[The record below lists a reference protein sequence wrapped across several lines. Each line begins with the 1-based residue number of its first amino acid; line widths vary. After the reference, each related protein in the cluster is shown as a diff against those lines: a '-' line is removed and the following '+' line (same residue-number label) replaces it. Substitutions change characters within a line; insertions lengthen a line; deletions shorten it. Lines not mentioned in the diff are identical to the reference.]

1 MAPGIWQH
9 SRRMDKQGA
18 HQQTSGGRALVAGDP
33 AGLERTLRAL
43 EAGQGLQLFAYG
55 SLIWRPDFAYAEM
68 RPARVHGYHRTLRM
82 RSNIYRGTDSQPG
95 LVLALIPGG
104 SCDGVLY
111 RIGPERAEV
120 VLRQVWAREMVSG
133 VYLPRWLTCRGRD
146 GAALGKA
153 LAFTLPRRSPS
164 LVRPLPDEDLLRVL
178 RHARGRYGST
188 LEYLRNTVAS
198 LREHGIHDRDLERQ
212 CALATHHGLCEGL
225 PPAQRAARRR
235 AGAAADGGSP
245 STAGSSTSTPCAG

>member
-1 MAPGIWQH
+1 MERAE
-9 SRRMDKQGA
+9 A
-18 HQQTSGGRALVAGDP
+18 HQHRSKHSSTAAVAGDP
-33 AGLERTLRAL
+33 AGLQRMLDQLA
-43 EAGQGLQLFAYG
+43 QGRPLQLFAYG
-55 SLIWRPDFAYAEM
+55 SLIWRPDFDCVAM
-68 RPARVHGYHRTLRM
+68 LPARVHGYHRTLRM

-111 RIGPERAEV
+111 RIAPDCAAD

-133 VYLPRWLTCRGRD
+133 VYLPRWLACRGRD
-146 GAALGKA
+146 GAPLGTA

-164 LVRPLPDEDLLRVL
+164 LVRPLADEELLRVL

-212 CALATHHGLCEGL
+212 CALAMHHGLCDSL
-225 PPAQRAARRR
+225 PPAQSAARRR
-235 AGAAADGGSP
+235 KASAGEGSSP

>member
-1 MAPGIWQH
+1 MDRQVAHQH
-9 SRRMDKQGA
+9 SNSSA
-18 HQQTSGGRALVAGDP
+18 PAVAGDP
-33 AGLERTLRAL
+33 VGLQRMLDQLAQGRA
-43 EAGQGLQLFAYG
+43 LQLFAYG
-55 SLIWRPDFAYAEM
+55 SLIWRPDFAYADKQ
-68 RPARVHGYHRTLRM
+68 RARVHGYHRTLRM

-104 SCDGVLY
+104 SCDGLLY
-111 RIGPERAEV
+111 RIAPDCAAE

-133 VYLPRWLTCRGRD
+133 VYLPRWLACRGRD
-146 GAALGKA
+146 GSPLGQA

-164 LVRPLPDEDLLRVL
+164 LVRPLADEELLRVL

-198 LREHGIHDRDLERQ
+198 LREHAIHDRDLERQ
-212 CALATHHGLCEGL
+212 CALATHHGLCDSL
-225 PPAQRAARRR
+225 PPPQIAARWGKAS
-235 AGAAADGGSP
+235 AGDGSSP